1 MLNETSQDQVNDT
14 QADVL
19 ALLDTSSTKHTATR
33 RTALKVA
40 LGVGYTAAAGDIMAQ
55 TVVKTSSDGLK
66 TGEITVEVN
75 GFKVPAYMA
84 APAGKTNLP
93 VILVIQEIFGVHEYI
108 ADTARRF
115 AKMGYLAIAPELYA
129 RQGDPTK
136 YNVMADLIKE
146 VVSKVPD
153 AQVMADLDGMVKWAA
168 ANGGDANKIGITGFC
183 WGGRITWMYAAYNKA
198 VKAGVAWYG
207 RLEGAPNPLSP
218 TNPIELV
225 ANING
230 PVLGLYGG
238 ADTGIPV
245 ASVDKMKAA
254 LATGSA
260 AAKKSEFVVYDG
272 APHAFHADYRPSYR
286 KEPAEDG
293 FKRAIDWFKAN
304 GVATVAS
311 SSAGNMTS
319 PAAKATGGV
328 SDAN

>member
-1 MLNETSQDQVNDT
+1 MLNESTQNQFAEINADIQSLVN
-14 QADVL
+14 
-19 ALLDTSSTKHTATR
+19 STTERHTATR

-55 TVVKTSSDGLK
+55 TAVKTSSDGLK

-75 GFKVPAYMA
+75 GFKVPAYTA

-108 ADTARRF
+108 ADIARRF

-129 RQGDPTK
+129 RQGDPSK
-136 YNVMADLIKE
+136 YNAMADLIKD

-183 WGGRITWMYAAYNKA
+183 WGGRITWMYAAHNKA

-218 TNPIELV
+218 TNPVDVV
-225 ANING
+225 ASING

-238 ADTGIPV
+238 ADAGIPQ
-245 ASVDKMKAA
+245 ASIDKMKAA
-254 LATGSA
+254 LTTGSA

-272 APHAFHADYRPSYR
+272 APHAFHADYRPSFR

-293 FKRAIDWFKAN
+293 FKRALEWFKAN
-304 GVATVAS
+304 GVA
-311 SSAGNMTS
+311 SAQTT
-319 PAAKATGGV
+319 PY
-328 SDAN
+328 

>member
-1 MLNETSQDQVNDT
+1 MLNSTTPDQVTDV
-14 QADVL
+14 QALIDSPS
-19 ALLDTSSTKHTATR
+19 ANHTATR

-55 TVVKTSSDGLK
+55 TAIKTSSDGLK
-66 TGEITVEVN
+66 VGEITVEVN
-75 GFKVPAYMA
+75 GFKVPAYTA
-84 APAGKTNLP
+84 APAGKSNLP
-93 VILVIQEIFGVHEYI
+93 IVLVIQEIFGVHEYI

-153 AQVMADLDGMVKWAA
+153 EQVMADLDGMVKWAGD
-168 ANGGDANKIGITGFC
+168 NGGDTSKLAITGFC
-183 WGGRITWMYAAYNKA
+183 WGGRITWMYAAYSKN

-207 RLEGAPNPLSP
+207 RLEGAPNPMSP
-218 TNPIELV
+218 TNPIDLV

-230 PVLGLYGG
+230 PVLGLYGS

-245 ASVDKMKAA
+245 ASVDKMKVA
-254 LATGSA
+254 LKDGSA
-260 AAKKSEFVVYDG
+260 AAKKSEFMVYEG

-293 FKRAIDWFKAN
+293 FKRAVDWFKAN
-304 GVATVAS
+304 GVAGSAVAMS
-311 SSAGNMTS
+311 SGGAGDV
-319 PAAKATGGV
+319 PASATGV
-328 SDAN
+328 KSTPP

>member
-1 MLNETSQDQVNDT
+1 MLNDTMQDQITDA
-14 QADVL
+14 Q
-19 ALLDTSSTKHTATR
+19 ALLGSSSERHTATR

-55 TVVKTSSDGLK
+55 TAVKTSSDGLK

-108 ADTARRF
+108 ADTARRY

-129 RQGDPTK
+129 RQGDPTE
-136 YNVMADLIKE
+136 YNVMADLMKDI
-146 VVSKVPD
+146 VSKVPD
-153 AQVMADLDGMVKWAA
+153 AQVMADLDGMVMWAA

-183 WGGRITWMYAAYNKA
+183 WGGRIAWMYAAHSKN
-198 VKAGVAWYG
+198 VKAAVAWYG
-207 RLEGAPNPLSP
+207 RLEGAPNQLSP
-218 TNPIELV
+218 TNPVDVV
-225 ANING
+225 ANIDG

-238 ADTGIPV
+238 ADTGIPQ
-245 ASVDKMKAA
+245 ASIDKMKAA

-286 KEPAEDG
+286 KEAAEDG
-293 FKRAIDWFKAN
+293 FKRALAWFKAN
-304 GVATVAS
+304 GVAVVMPTP
-311 SSAGNMTS
+311 SAG
-319 PAAKATGGV
+319 AAQSTPY
-328 SDAN
+328 

>member
-1 MLNETSQDQVNDT
+1 MLNETTQDQFANATNDI
-14 QADVL
+14 Q
-19 ALLDTSSTKHTATR
+19 ALLNSTSSQHTATR

-55 TVVKTSSDGLK
+55 TAVKTSSEGLK
-66 TGEITVEVN
+66 TGEIMVEVN

-93 VILVIQEIFGVHEYI
+93 VVLVIQEVFGVHEYI

-115 AKMGYLAIAPELYA
+115 AQMGYLAIAPELYA
-129 RQGDPTK
+129 RQGDPSK
-136 YNVMADLIKE
+136 YNVIADLIKD

-168 ANGGDANKIGITGFC
+168 ANGGGVNKLAITGFC
-183 WGGRITWMYAAYNKA
+183 WGGRITWMYAAHNKA

-207 RLEGAPNPLSP
+207 RLEGAANPLSP
-218 TNPIELV
+218 TNPVDLV
-225 ANING
+225 GSING

-238 ADTGIPV
+238 ADTGIPQ
-245 ASVDKMKAA
+245 ASIDKMKAA

-286 KEPAEDG
+286 KEAAEDG
-293 FKRAIDWFKAN
+293 FKRALAWLKAN
-304 GVATVAS
+304 GVSQPTP
-311 SSAGNMTS
+311 T
-319 PAAKATGGV
+319 
-328 SDAN
+328 

>member
-1 MLNETSQDQVNDT
+1 MLNESTQNQIADIQSLVN
-14 QADVL
+14 
-19 ALLDTSSTKHTATR
+19 SSTVNHTATR

-40 LGVGYTAAAGDIMAQ
+40 LGVGYTAAAGEIMAQ
-55 TVVKTSSDGLK
+55 TAIKTSSDGLK

-115 AKMGYLAIAPELYA
+115 AKQGYLAIAPELYA

-136 YNVMADLIKE
+136 YGAIADLLKE

-168 ANGGDANKIGITGFC
+168 ANGGDANKVAITGFC
-183 WGGRITWMYAAYNKA
+183 WGGRITWMYAAHNKA

-207 RLEGAPNPLSP
+207 RLEGAPNPMSP
-218 TNPIELV
+218 TNPVDLV
-225 ANING
+225 GSING

-238 ADTGIPV
+238 ADTGIPQ

-272 APHAFHADYRPSYR
+272 APHAFHADYRPSFR

-293 FKRAIDWFKAN
+293 FKRALDWMKAN
-304 GVATVAS
+304 GVS
-311 SSAGNMTS
+311 
-319 PAAKATGGV
+319 
-328 SDAN
+328 

>member
-1 MLNETSQDQVNDT
+1 MLNETTQDQVTDA
-14 QADVL
+14 Q
-19 ALLDTSSTKHTATR
+19 ALLNSPSSQHTATR

-55 TVVKTSSDGLK
+55 TAVKTSAEGLK
-66 TGEITVEVN
+66 TGEIMVEVN

-84 APAGKTNLP
+84 APAGQTNLP
-93 VILVIQEIFGVHEYI
+93 VVLVIQEVFGVHEYI

-115 AKMGYLAIAPELYA
+115 AQMGYLAIAPELYA
-129 RQGDPTK
+129 RQGDPSK
-136 YNVMADLIKE
+136 YNVIADLIKE

-168 ANGGDANKIGITGFC
+168 ANGGDVNKLAITGFC
-183 WGGRITWMYAAYNKA
+183 WGGRITWMYAAHNKA

-218 TNPIELV
+218 TNPV
-225 ANING
+225 DVVGSING

-238 ADTGIPV
+238 ADTGIPQ
-245 ASVDKMKAA
+245 ASIDKMKSA

-293 FKRAIDWFKAN
+293 FKRALAWLKAN
-304 GVATVAS
+304 GVSQPTP
-311 SSAGNMTS
+311 T
-319 PAAKATGGV
+319 
-328 SDAN
+328 

>member
-1 MLNETSQDQVNDT
+1 MLNETTQDQFANATNDI
-14 QADVL
+14 Q
-19 ALLDTSSTKHTATR
+19 ALLDSPSTQHIATR

-55 TVVKTSSDGLK
+55 TAVKTSSEGLK
-66 TGEITVEVN
+66 TGEIMVEVN

-93 VILVIQEIFGVHEYI
+93 VVLVIQEVFGVHEYI

-115 AKMGYLAIAPELYA
+115 AQMGYLAIAPELYA
-129 RQGDPTK
+129 RQGDPSK
-136 YNVMADLIKE
+136 YNVIADLIKD

-168 ANGGDANKIGITGFC
+168 ANGGDVNKLAITGFC
-183 WGGRITWMYAAYNKA
+183 WGGRITWMYAAHNKA

-218 TNPIELV
+218 TNPV
-225 ANING
+225 DVVGSING

-238 ADTGIPV
+238 ADTGIPQ
-245 ASVDKMKAA
+245 ASIDKMKSA

-293 FKRAIDWFKAN
+293 FKRALAWLKAN
-304 GVATVAS
+304 GVSQPTP
-311 SSAGNMTS
+311 T
-319 PAAKATGGV
+319 
-328 SDAN
+328 

>member
-1 MLNETSQDQVNDT
+1 MLNTTTQDHIT
-14 QADVL
+14 DVQ
-19 ALLDTSSTKHTATR
+19 ALLDSSIERHSANR

-55 TVVKTSSDGLK
+55 TAVKTSSDGLK

-75 GFKVPAYMA
+75 GFKVPAYTA

-115 AKMGYLAIAPELYA
+115 AKMGYLAIAPELFA

-136 YNVMADLIKE
+136 YNVMADLIKDI
-146 VVSKVPD
+146 VSKVPD

-168 ANGGDANKIGITGFC
+168 ANGGDASKIGITGFC
-183 WGGRITWMYAAYNKA
+183 WGGRITWMYAAHNKA

-207 RLEGAPNPLSP
+207 RLEGVANDLSP
-218 TNPIELV
+218 KHPIDLV
-225 ANING
+225 GNING

-260 AAKKSEFVVYDG
+260 AAKKSEFMVYEG

-293 FKRAIDWFKAN
+293 FKRALDWFKAN
-304 GVATVAS
+304 GVSQT
-311 SSAGNMTS
+311 T
-319 PAAKATGGV
+319 PY
-328 SDAN
+328 

>member
-1 MLNETSQDQVNDT
+1 MLNETNKYQVNDA
-14 QADVL
+14 QADVQ

-55 TVVKTSSDGLK
+55 TAVKTSSDGLK

-115 AKMGYLAIAPELYA
+115 AKMGYLAIAPELFA

-168 ANGGDANKIGITGFC
+168 ANGGDASKIGITGFC
-183 WGGRITWMYAAYNKA
+183 WGGRITWMYAAHNKS

-207 RLEGAPNPLSP
+207 RLEGAANDLSP
-218 TNPIELV
+218 KHPIDLV
-225 ANING
+225 GSING

-293 FKRAIDWFKAN
+293 FKRAVDWFKAN
-304 GVATVAS
+304 GVAQT
-311 SSAGNMTS
+311 T
-319 PAAKATGGV
+319 PY
-328 SDAN
+328 